1 MNEDKTEQMNIVY
14 KFNFNEQII
23 LSFEVKINSETL
35 LCENDVSEVKPEWGR
50 MSNFKCSNCPLDE
63 KEHEFCPM
71 TKQLVQVIEFFNTL
85 PSYQEADVSVETN
98 ERITSKHTTVQIGVG
113 SLLGI
118 IMSTSGCPII
128 GVLRPLVRFHLPF
141 ASLEETEYRVLSTYI
156 FAQYF
161 KFMTGG
167 EPDWKLEKLKK
178 AYEEIQIVNKNIVEK
193 LSYVE
198 LQDTSRNA
206 VVTLSSFAEF
216 IIFNIEEKDY
226 VQLRDI
232 FNSFG
237 E

>member
-1 MNEDKTEQMNIVY
+1 MKEEKEDQMKIVY
-14 KFNFNEQII
+14 KFNFDEQIL
-23 LSFEVKINSETL
+23 LSFEVKINSESL
-35 LCENDVSEVKPEWGR
+35 LCENDVTDVEPEWGR
-50 MSNFKCSNCPLDE
+50 LSNFKCPNCPLDE
-63 KEHEFCPM
+63 KEHEFCPL
-71 TKQLVQVIEFFNTL
+71 TKHLVKVIKFFNTI
-85 PSYQEADVSVETN
+85 PSYQEADVIVEMG
-98 ERITSKHTTVQIGVG
+98 ERVTSKHTTVQIGVG

-128 GVLRPLVRFHLPF
+128 GVLRHLVRFHLPF

-161 KFMTGG
+161 KFITGG

-193 LSYVE
+193 LSNVE

-206 VVTLSSFAEF
+206 VVMLKSFAEF
-216 IIFNIEEKDY
+216 IIFNIEDREY
-226 VQLRDI
+226 VQLKDI
-232 FNSFG
+232 LNSFG